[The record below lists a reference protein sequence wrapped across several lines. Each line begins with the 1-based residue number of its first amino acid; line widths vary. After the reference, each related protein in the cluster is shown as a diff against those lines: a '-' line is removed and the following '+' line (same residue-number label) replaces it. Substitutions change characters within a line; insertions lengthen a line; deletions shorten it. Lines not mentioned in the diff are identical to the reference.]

1 MKKTIILITL
11 GFMLMGCGSSEKAIQ
26 TAIAETE
33 AANPTTTS
41 TQAISETPTIT
52 PSPTFTL
59 TPSETPTVTAS
70 PTKTETP
77 TPTPDLRVIAIESKA
92 FLLTSD
98 DLPKEAKYY
107 LPNSNWISPHHNS
120 EIISGWGEEKGRAY
134 LAESGRID
142 GWWVWYDRGTKTVIA
157 PANVYHN
164 IIQYKTAKGAQISIT
179 KHNCIVRN
187 DCDAYSFVERDY
199 SDLGDVSIG
208 MINKEMQSN
217 GKNRVW
223 YYVETAYRNYVS
235 IVAGWGWEDEVE
247 YEYVENIA
255 QIALEKL
262 KAAPLVDSIP

>member
-235 IVAGWGWEDEVE
+235 VVAGWGWEDEVE

-255 QIALEKL
+255 RIALEKL